1 MTTKVLLVDD
11 HPALLLALRN
21 LLEKEI
27 PFEVVGIA
35 HDGNDCLTRAKEL
48 APDLVV
54 LDLDMPKTDGFD
66 VIRRLKIC
74 LPNGRLLV
82 LSSLDEQVYG
92 GRVRS
97 LGGHGFVNKTAS
109 GNVILAACV
118 AVSQGYTFFSIA
130 KNGMEGITDADKLE
144 LLSDREFQVLKFLG
158 KGLANHEISKQLHI
172 SNKTVATY
180 KTRLYDKI
188 GVNNIADLINFCRH
202 NKVCEGQ

>member
-11 HPALLLALRN
+11 HPAMLLALRN
-21 LLEKEI
+21 LLEKQI

-35 HDGNDCLTRAKEL
+35 GDGDDCLTKAQEL
-48 APDLVV
+48 MPDLIV

-66 VIRRLKIC
+66 VIRRLKIK
-74 LPNGRLLV
+74 LPEARLLV

-97 LGGHGFVNKTAS
+97 LGGHGFINKTVGA
-109 GNVILAACV
+109 NIILAACV

-130 KNGMEGITDADKLE
+130 PNGMDSISDNEKLD
-144 LLSDREFQVLKFLG
+144 LISDREFQVLKFLG
-158 KGLANHEISKQLHI
+158 KGMGNHEISKQLHI

-180 KTRLYDKI
+180 KSRLYEKL
-188 GVNNIADLINFCRH
+188 GVNNIADLMNFCRH
-202 NKVCEGQ
+202 NKICET